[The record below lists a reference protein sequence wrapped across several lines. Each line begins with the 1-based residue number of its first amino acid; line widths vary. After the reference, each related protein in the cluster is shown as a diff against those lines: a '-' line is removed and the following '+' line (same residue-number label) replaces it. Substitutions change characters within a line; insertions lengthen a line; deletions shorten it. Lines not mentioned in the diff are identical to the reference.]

1 MLYFLPIYHDI
12 GLKGE
17 NSTTK
22 RQQKA
27 YHNNYR
33 TLALIEA
40 SLHRTRVNEHRKR
53 NMRSLRLLPRSSEIM
68 DGSVPNI
75 LGSPNNVSLSTY
87 YYYFLMT

>member
-12 GLKGE
+12 GLIGE

-22 RQQKA
+22 WQQKA

-33 TLALIEA
+33 TLALIDA
-40 SLHRTRVNEHRKR
+40 SLHSTHRKR

-68 DGSVPNI
+68 DGSVQNI
-75 LGSPNNVSLSTY
+75 LRSQNNVSLSTFIII
-87 YYYFLMT
+87 FLMT

>member
-1 MLYFLPIYHDI
+1 MLYFLPIYYDI

-22 RQQKA
+22 WQQKA
-27 YHNNYR
+27 HHNNYR
-33 TLALIEA
+33 TLALIDA
-40 SLHRTRVNEHRKR
+40 SLHRTHRKR

-75 LGSPNNVSLSTY
+75 LGSPNNVGLST
-87 YYYFLMT
+87 FIIIFWWRN